1 MKEVINMYK
10 KPTLDLG
17 EEHGGI
23 MLMMQIMKKIAIR
36 LLDGKE
42 VRREDLSKV
51 VEFLVNFADKC
62 HHGKEE
68 DIFFP
73 KLVKTTSNKKLVNM
87 LVGEHKTGRDFIRG
101 IVESFKKYK
110 AGNPDAIHIAVNIE
124 GYVQLL
130 TEHIRKE
137 NTILFPIADKELPTK
152 IQEKMAKEFE
162 RFEKNVIG
170 AGKHEEFHGWLKEL
184 SQTY

>member
-1 MKEVINMYK
+1 MYK

-73 KLVKTTSNKKLVNM
+73 KK
-87 LVGEHKTGRDFIRG
+87 GE
-101 IVESFKKYK
+101 E
-110 AGNPDAIHIAVNIE
+110 
-124 GYVQLL
+124 
-130 TEHIRKE
+130 
-137 NTILFPIADKELPTK
+137 PT
-152 IQEKMAKEFE
+152 
-162 RFEKNVIG
+162 
-170 AGKHEEFHGWLKEL
+170 
-184 SQTY
+184 